1 MNWSIIDK
9 EYIKYL
15 SQFDFRVGYVEYGDH
30 LKLHIGILLTIE
42 GFHYYVPISSAKAK
56 HFKMSNSLDFHKLQE
71 ESSGYIYAVVNLN
84 NMIPVPT
91 TCVTQLK
98 YDQIE
103 NYRLFNSE
111 KEKTDYIYL
120 LQKEKALIDK
130 AENTLQ
136 TKASKLYQKC
146 ISNPNSLLTS
156 RCCNFKLL
164 EEKCSLYTNNLTPRS
179 QYLDEDLA
187 SPTQPSQPHH

>member
-15 SQFDFRVGYVEYGDH
+15 SQFDSKVGYVEYGDH

-42 GFHYYVPISSAKAK
+42 DFHYYVPISSAKSK

-84 NMIPVPT
+84 NMIPVPSI
-91 TCVTQLK
+91 CVKQLK

-103 NYRLFNSE
+103 NYRLFHNE
-111 KEKTDYIYL
+111 KEKTNYIYL

-130 AENTLQ
+130 VENTLQ
-136 TKASKLYQKC
+136 AKASKLYQKC
-146 ISNPNSLLTS
+146 ISYPNSLLAS

-164 EEKCSLYTNNLTPRS
+164 EEKCSLYTNNPTPSSQCPDVDSASLTQS
-179 QYLDEDLA
+179 
-187 SPTQPSQPHH
+187 SQPHR